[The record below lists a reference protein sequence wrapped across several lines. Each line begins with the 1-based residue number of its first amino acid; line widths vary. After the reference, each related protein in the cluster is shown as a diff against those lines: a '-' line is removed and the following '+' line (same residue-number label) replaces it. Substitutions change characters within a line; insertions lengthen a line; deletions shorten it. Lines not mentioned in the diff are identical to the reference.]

1 MLERLEPRRGP
12 LLEALGAEI
21 EAQRGVRIEV
31 TDWDLARLPAYLKMT
46 FSVEDEQGRVL
57 AAGQDLGAL
66 REQVRPK
73 LRAALAVAT
82 RKLERT
88 GQTSW
93 TFGTIPKAVAL
104 PGRARPCA
112 PTCRWSTRARPWACG
127 PWRAS
132 RRSGCTCGTG
142 MRRLLALTIPSPV
155 RAYQNKLGNQAAL
168 ALMEAPHASVRARCW
183 RTRRRRRSRR

>member
-1 MLERLEPRRGP
+1 
-12 LLEALGAEI
+12 
-21 EAQRGVRIEV
+21 
-31 TDWDLARLPAYLKMT
+31 MT
-46 FSVEDEQGRVL
+46 FSVEDEEGGDRRR
-57 AAGQDLGAL
+57 AGPGAL

-104 PGRARPCA
+104 PGTGQTVRAYMSLVDEG
-112 PTCRWSTRARPWACG
+112 STVGLRALESVEAQRLHM
-127 PWRAS
+127 R
-132 RRSGCTCGTG
+132 TG

-168 ALMEAPHASVRARCW
+168 ALMEAPHASVARCW